1 MRRDHERKISKV
13 VSTSG
18 IPKNR
23 SNEYS
28 VRVLKRLIND
38 TLAKT
43 AFRRAVPPDGI
54 LLPRKIAERVSAAR
68 LLRGVSLFSGVPHGS
83 HWTRTIIN
91 CPEKARLAV
100 RAHRTAGMHSR
111 RHARD
116 NRCMHACMRAWV
128 RDAHTRPL
136 ARSLARAKR
145 VRKRGDLFTGGTGS
159 T

>member
-1 MRRDHERKISKV
+1 M

-38 TLAKT
+38 TLAIA
-43 AFRRAVPPDGI
+43 AFRRSSRRDPSSEED
-54 LLPRKIAERVSAAR
+54 RRESERRVSTTTGCFFVLGRPTRACIE
-68 LLRGVSLFSGVPHGS
+68 PH
-83 HWTRTIIN
+83 TIIN
-91 CPEKARLAV
+91 CPEKARLACASASWPV
-100 RAHRTAGMHSR
+100 CTLGGTRETTDA
-111 RHARD
+111 
-116 NRCMHACMRAWV
+116 CMHAMHACVHGVRNAHMRL
-128 RDAHTRPL
+128 L

-145 VRKRGDLFTGGTGS
+145 VRKRGDLFTGGTGP